1 MSRDIILRLIL
12 SFIIILLIFALHRAI
27 TVGPRTLLAPLA
39 TERPLLFAHR
49 GGSALAPENTLVAFR
64 NAANLGADALELD
77 VRLTAD
83 DELVVFH
90 DETVE
95 RTTGGTGAVREKTLA
110 HMRELDAGY
119 HFTTDGG
126 DSYPFRGQ
134 GVGIST
140 IGEIFAAFPDHLINI
155 DIKDQSP
162 LAVAKLAAE
171 IAAAGAANRVI
182 VASFYDD
189 NLSRFRTLAPGI
201 ATAAGPGE
209 TRTFY
214 ILSQLGLRRFH
225 RPLGDVYQVPTQSGR
240 FRLDT
245 ANFIANAAR
254 NNQKVHYWTIDDPA
268 EMRRLLELGADGI
281 MTDRPDLALLVFQ
294 EMGYK

>member
-1 MSRDIILRLIL
+1 MSRDIILRIFL

-27 TVGPRTLLAPLA
+27 TVGPRTILTPLA
-39 TERPLLFAHR
+39 AERPLLFAHR

-64 NAANLGADALELD
+64 NAVNLSADALELD

-90 DETVE
+90 DETLD
-95 RTTGGTGAVREKTLA
+95 RTTNGTGKVREKTLA
-110 HMRELDAGY
+110 ELRQLDAGY
-119 HFTTDGG
+119 WFSTDGG
-126 DSYPFRGQ
+126 DSYPFRGE
-134 GVGIST
+134 GAGIST
-140 IGEIFAAFPDHLINI
+140 IGEVFAAFPDHIVNI

-162 LAVAKLAAE
+162 LAVTRLAEE
-171 IAAAGAANRVI
+171 IAAAGAADRVI
-182 VASFYDD
+182 VASFDDD
-189 NLSRFRTLAPGI
+189 NLKRFRQLAPGV

-209 TRTFY
+209 TRMFY
-214 ILSQLGLRRFH
+214 LLSRLGLWRFH
-225 RPLGDVYQVPTQSGR
+225 RPLGDAFQIPTQSGR
-240 FRLDT
+240 FQLDT
-245 ANFIANAAR
+245 TQFIEKAAR